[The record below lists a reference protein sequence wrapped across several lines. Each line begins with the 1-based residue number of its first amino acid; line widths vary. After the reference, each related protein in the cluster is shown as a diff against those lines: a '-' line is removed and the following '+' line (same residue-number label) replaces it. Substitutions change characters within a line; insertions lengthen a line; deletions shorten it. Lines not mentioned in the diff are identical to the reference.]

1 MDLEIKFNLR
11 EIKMNSVETLEDL
24 IKGREL
30 NGVEKNI
37 TRKFRD
43 KYTRFAKL
51 KKHDKP

>member
-1 MDLEIKFNLR
+1 MDLEIKFDWR
-11 EIKMNSVETLEDL
+11 EISRNSVETLEDL

>member
-1 MDLEIKFNLR
+1 MDLEIKFDWR
-11 EIKMNSVETLEDL
+11 EISRNSVETLEDL

-51 KKHDKP
+51 